1 MSEVG
6 MCFDKG
12 GVEIGPELLAG
23 VSLPAAVIRETP
35 LAHNLA
41 WMQRF
46 AEAHGARLAP
56 HGKTTMTPA
65 LFRRQLEAGAW
76 GITLATAPQCRAAF
90 VHGVQRLLMANQLVG
105 EANMG
110 IVAELIK
117 GGADYYCV
125 VDGAENV
132 RQLGRF
138 FAARGLELQVLIELG
153 MPGGRCGCR
162 DAAQVEALVAV
173 IAEQPALRLVGVEGY
188 EGMIAGGD
196 EVAAVRAY
204 GERLVETVRALHAS
218 GVLACEAP
226 IVTASGSKWFDLIA
240 KAFDVAELR
249 EHYTPV
255 LRPGCYVVHDH
266 NLYAGAMAEVK
277 ARHPHLQ
284 DELRPALEV
293 FAHVQ
298 SLPEPGLAVL
308 ALGKRDI
315 GHEPDLPLPLRLYP
329 LISDPSA
336 ATTPVDIGDWNAT
349 HIMDQHV
356 FLAIPHDSE
365 IGSAGIAVGDVIAF
379 GTSHPCLTFD
389 KWRQL
394 LLVDDELQVRESLM
408 TCF

>member
-1 MSEVG
+1 MSEVEK
-6 MCFDKG
+6 CCDKG
-12 GVEIGPELLAG
+12 TVETGPELLSG
-23 VSLPAAVIRETP
+23 VSLPAAVIHEAP

-41 WMQRF
+41 WMQNF

-65 LFRRQLEAGAW
+65 LFRRQLETGAW

-90 VHGVQRLLMANQLVG
+90 EHGVRRLLMANQLVG
-105 EANMG
+105 EANMA
-110 IVAELIK
+110 IVADLLK
-117 GGADYYCV
+117 AGVDFYCV
-125 VDGAENV
+125 VDDAENV
-132 RQLGRF
+132 GQLGGF
-138 FAARGLELQVLIELG
+138 FAARGLRLKVLIELG
-153 MPGGRCGCR
+153 VPGGRCGCR
-162 DAAQVEALVAV
+162 DAAQVEALVAA
-173 IAEQPALRLVGVEGY
+173 IAEQPALRLVGIEGY

-204 GERLVETVRALHAS
+204 GERLVETVRMLHAS
-218 GVLACEAP
+218 GVLESGAP

-240 KAFDVAELR
+240 EAFDKAELR
-249 EHYTPV
+249 ENYTPV

-266 NLYAGAMAEVK
+266 KLYAGAMTEVK
-277 ARHPHLQ
+277 ARHPHLR

-298 SLPEPGLAVL
+298 SLPEPGLAVI

-329 LISDPSA
+329 LVSDPA
-336 ATTPVDIGDWNAT
+336 VTTPVDIGDWRTT

-356 FLAIPHDSE
+356 FLAVPED
-365 IGSAGIAVGDVIAF
+365 AAIAVGDVIAF

-394 LLVDDELQVRESLM
+394 LLVDEALTVKEPLA